1 MSRTGRVSRGST
13 GTYNGANLVSY
24 ANLHH
29 IFIVFAFNSSK
40 LEAEAWKELS
50 DSYEAHRKSVQA
62 EMEKRKRALAA
73 AKSKGKERAT
83 ESDLDDWD
91 VERRDL
97 PERFLTSG
105 SVDRAR
111 GIVLGGSSK
120 ASSLPD
126 QLKGLEYTVRH
137 PTPTLRVSG
146 VWTYALLLQMDR
158 LHTFANSALQTTRV
172 SEADL
177 DRRFAM
183 LSISLSSRSQPG
195 LSSARP
201 DATSLSSYVPPT
213 HPRPPATDPQDLL
226 RALSRIDADRPQ
238 AQVGDAAL
246 RAVREVQRATDASA
260 GMAERR
266 LTGVPPPTPR
276 KPPGTP
282 RRATT
287 PGKGR

>member
-120 ASSLPD
+120 ASSRPD
-126 QLKGLEYTVRH
+126 QLKGLEYTVR
-137 PTPTLRVSG
+137 PPIPTLRVSG
-146 VWTYALLLQMDR
+146 VWT
-158 LHTFANSALQTTRV
+158 
-172 SEADL
+172 
-177 DRRFAM
+177 
-183 LSISLSSRSQPG
+183 
-195 LSSARP
+195 
-201 DATSLSSYVPPT
+201 
-213 HPRPPATDPQDLL
+213 
-226 RALSRIDADRPQ
+226 
-238 AQVGDAAL
+238 
-246 RAVREVQRATDASA
+246 
-260 GMAERR
+260 
-266 LTGVPPPTPR
+266 
-276 KPPGTP
+276 
-282 RRATT
+282 
-287 PGKGR
+287 